1 MKNLYDSKISKFP
14 NATVHHSPPPKKKT
28 NKQTKNNT
36 SSQVSNFFF
45 PKPIF
50 PLLYL
55 WKLYRNNDGMVL
67 HKHTFVFAI
76 DVLPLG
82 EEESD
87 QE

>member
-14 NATVHHSPPPKKKT
+14 NATVHHFPPPPKKKT
-28 NKQTKNNT
+28 KKNNT

-50 PLLYL
+50 PFYFCENN
-55 WKLYRNNDGMVL
+55 RNNDGMVL
-67 HKHTFVFAI
+67 HKHTFVFVI
-76 DVLPLG
+76 DLLPLG
-82 EEESD
+82 EEESN